1 MYIFRYLLLVNVVLL
16 FAFCTPKGTPDLLPE
31 LSFCDSAVVM
41 FYKTPGNPRFF
52 KMVKIYDK
60 TELATIANAAN
71 QPAGLTER
79 SCTTQGKIYYYGDK
93 GEVYV
98 LYFTYDAACKSISFI
113 KTGEKYEVDLPD
125 AVYDILEKKK
135 KIAYEPGS
143 R

>member
-71 QPAGLTER
+71 QPAGLAER

-125 AVYDILEKKK
+125 AVYEILEKRQKL
-135 KIAYEPGS
+135 AYEPAS